1 MAASRHDASASQAR
15 MQVPS
20 MPSRHAGWPG
30 LRRPPYD
37 AAGSRTEGVL
47 VKVSE
52 AERNIEALLSE
63 DRVFEPPEEFRARAI
78 VRDDSIYGRADA
90 DHEAFWA
97 EQAERLSWF
106 SRWDRVIEWTP
117 PWVKWFTGGTL
128 NASYNCLDRHVEA
141 GGGGKVAFHWEGEP
155 GEERTITYADLLQE
169 VCRLANGLRSI
180 GVGKGDRVAI
190 YLGMIPELPVAMLAC
205 ARIGAAHSV
214 VFGGFSAE
222 SLRDRINDAEA
233 KVLITADG
241 GYRRGQIVPLKQNA
255 DEALAESPTIE
266 HVVTVRRTGGD
277 HPFTPGRDVWYHEL
291 VADQPSECQPEHMD
305 AEDLLYLLY
314 TSGTTGKPK
323 GIAHTTG
330 GYLTQVA
337 ATHRMIFDIHDDDVY
352 WCAAD
357 IGWVTGHSYIVYG
370 PLANHTTGIIY
381 EGAPDWPD
389 KDRLWQIAEKYRATI
404 LYTAPTAIRA
414 FMRWGTEY
422 PAKHDLSSL
431 RLLGSVGEPINPE
444 AWIWYWKYI
453 GGERC
458 PVVDTWWQTETGAIL
473 ITPLPGITSL
483 KPGSATLPFPGI
495 LADVVDEQGQS
506 VGLGGGGY
514 LVLKRPW
521 PSIAR
526 TIWGDPDRYVQTYF
540 GKLGPD
546 TYVAGDGAKRDEDG
560 YYWLLGRIDDVMN
573 VAGHRLST
581 YEIESALVDN
591 QKVAEAAVVS
601 RPDDLVGEAIVAFV
615 TLKSGFEGTEGAA
628 GELRDHVATKIGKI
642 ARPHGIIFT
651 NDLPK
656 TRSGKIMRRLLRDV
670 ARGRPLGDVT
680 TLANA
685 EVVEQIHTMVES
697 GAGSAE
703 E

>member
-1 MAASRHDASASQAR
+1 MSDVEQ
-15 MQVPS
+15 
-20 MPSRHAGWPG
+20 
-30 LRRPPYD
+30 
-37 AAGSRTEGVL
+37 
-47 VKVSE
+47 
-52 AERNIEALLSE
+52 NISDLLSE
-63 DRVFEPPEEFRARAI
+63 DRVFPPPPAFTAHAI
-78 VRDDSIYGRADA
+78 VSDPSIYERAASDP
-90 DHEAFWA
+90 EAFWA
-97 EQAERLSWF
+97 EQAERLAWF
-106 SRWDRVIEWTP
+106 KRWDTVMRWTP
-117 PWVKWFTGGTL
+117 PWVAWFEGGTL

-155 GEERTITYADLLQE
+155 GDTRTITYAELLDE
-169 VCRLANGLRSI
+169 VCRFANALRSL
-180 GVGKGDRVAI
+180 GVRKGDRVNI
-190 YLGMIPELPVAMLAC
+190 YLGMVPELPVAMLAC
-205 ARIGAAHSV
+205 ARIGAPHSV

-222 SLRDRINDAEA
+222 ALRDRINDAEA
-233 KVLITADG
+233 KILITADG
-241 GYRRGQIVPLKQNA
+241 GYRRGQVVPLKQNA
-255 DEALAESPTIE
+255 EEAVRECPSIE

-277 HPFTPGRDVWYHEL
+277 HPFTPGRDLWYHEL
-291 VADQPSECQPEHMD
+291 IAAQPSECEPEEMG

-330 GYLTQVA
+330 GYMTQVT

-370 PLANHTTGIIY
+370 PLSNHTTGIIY

-389 KDRLWQIAEKYRATI
+389 KERLWQIVETYKASI

-414 FMRWGTEY
+414 FMRWGTEF
-422 PAKHDLSSL
+422 PQAHDLSSL

-453 GGERC
+453 GTERC

-473 ITPLPGITSL
+473 ITPLPGITPL
-483 KPGSATLPFPGI
+483 KPGSATDPFPGI
-495 LADVVDEQGQS
+495 EADIVDQQGNS
-506 VGLGGGGY
+506 VPLGGGGY
-514 LVLKRPW
+514 LVLDRPW

-526 TIWGDPDRYVQTYF
+526 TIWGDPDRYVETYF
-540 GKLGPD
+540 SRYGPSV
-546 TYVAGDGAKRDEDG
+546 YVAGDGAKRDADG
-560 YYWLLGRIDDVMN
+560 YFWLLGRIDDVMN

-591 QKVAEAAVVS
+591 PKVAEAAVVS
-601 RPDDLVGEAIVAFV
+601 RPDDVVGEAIVAFV
-615 TLKSGFEGTEGAA
+615 TLKSAFVGDDTVAS
-628 GELRDHVATKIGKI
+628 ELREHVANKIGKI

-685 EVVEQIHTMVES
+685 EIVEQIHDMVES
-697 GAGSAE
+697 GAGGDE
-703 E
+703 G

>member
-1 MAASRHDASASQAR
+1 MAQA
-15 MQVPS
+15 
-20 MPSRHAGWPG
+20 
-30 LRRPPYD
+30 D
-37 AAGSRTEGVL
+37 
-47 VKVSE
+47 
-52 AERNIEALLSE
+52 RNIEALLSE
-63 DRVFEPPEEFRARAI
+63 ERVFEPSGEFISRAVVQDPSISERAEADPE
-78 VRDDSIYGRADA
+78 G
-90 DHEAFWA
+90 FWA
-97 EQAERLSWF
+97 EQADRLSWF
-106 SRWDRVIEWTP
+106 RRWETVMEWTP
-117 PWVKWFTGGTL
+117 PWVKWFTGGRL

-141 GGGGKVAFHWEGEP
+141 GGGDKVAYYWEGEP
-155 GEERTITYADLLQE
+155 GEERTITYRDLLDE
-169 VCRLANGLRSI
+169 VSRFANALRSL
-180 GVGKGDRVAI
+180 GVTKGDRVAI

-222 SLRDRINDAEA
+222 SLRDRINDAGA

-241 GYRRGQIVPLKQNA
+241 GYRRGAIVPLKANA
-255 DEALAESPTIE
+255 DEALKECPSIE
-266 HVVTVRRTGGD
+266 HCVTVRRTGGD
-277 HPFTPGRDVWYHEL
+277 HTFVEDRDLWYHEL
-291 VADQPSECQPEHMD
+291 VEGEPTECEPEPMD
-305 AEDLLYLLY
+305 AEDFLYLLY

-337 ATHRMIFDIHDDDVY
+337 ATHRMIFDLHEDDVY

-389 KDRLWQIAEKYRATI
+389 KDRLWQIVEKYRATI
-404 LYTAPTAIRA
+404 LYTAPTAIRS

-422 PAKHDLSSL
+422 PQKHDLSSL

-444 AWIWYWKYI
+444 AWVWYWEYI

-458 PVVDTWWQTETGAIL
+458 PIVDTWWQTETGAIL
-473 ITPLPGITSL
+473 ITPLPGITPL
-483 KPGSATLPFPGI
+483 KPGSATFPFPGI
-495 LADVVDEQGQS
+495 EADILDEQGQS

-521 PSIAR
+521 PAIAR
-526 TIWGDPDRYVQTYF
+526 TIWGDPDRYVETYF
-540 GKLGPD
+540 SKYGPE
-546 TYVAGDGAKRDEDG
+546 TYVAGDGARRDEDG
-560 YYWLLGRIDDVMN
+560 YFWLLGRIDDVMN
-573 VAGHRLST
+573 CAGHRLST

-601 RPDDLVGEAIVAFV
+601 KPDEVLGEAIVAFV
-615 TLKSGFEGTEGAA
+615 TLKGGYEGDDAVAA
-628 GELRDHVATKIGKI
+628 ELREHVATKIGKI
-642 ARPHGIIFT
+642 ARPQGIIFT
-651 NDLPK
+651 GDLPK

-680 TLANA
+680 TLANS
-685 EVVEQIHTMVES
+685 EVVEQIHEMVE
-697 GAGSAE
+697 AGTAAE